1 MSATL
6 AFTGACSAD
15 LESFLPNKTADSIG
29 RGQKKKV
36 SEKYLEHKMCHHKLL
51 PFSLRKYIF
60 LQVSM
65 STIHCMTAT
74 LIVSGE
80 GRIKTVLFNQRK
92 TSSGARDYVFFKKLD
107 TRT

>member
-36 SEKYLEHKMCHHKLL
+36 SEKCPEHKLCHWLL
-51 PFSLRKYIF
+51 HAVKD
-60 LQVSM
+60 
-65 STIHCMTAT
+65 T
-74 LIVSGE
+74 LYDCHPYCLGGE
-80 GRIKTVLFNQRK
+80 RDLYCTV
-92 TSSGARDYVFFKKLD
+92 
-107 TRT
+107 